1 MNLMTKRLEAIEK
14 ALAKV
19 SGEPFFKLAHQGND
33 ETEEQAKA
41 RAGLSDWGGPMI
53 YIRFAY
59 AKLPQYQT
67 TEGAK

>member
-19 SGEPFFKLAHQGND
+19 SGESFFKVAHQESD
-33 ETEEQAKA
+33 ETKEQAKA
-41 RAGLSDWGGPMI
+41 RAGLSDWGGQMI
-53 YIRFAY
+53 FIRFAY
-59 AKLPQYQT
+59 ANLPQYQT